1 MWRKILPISKDPFL
15 SKMSFHFILTNRVTG
30 SCAQRS
36 SAELIRNLLV
46 RDYRWASCL
55 ANAGLVVSWDFYHV
69 HKSKSSAVSKQA
81 LCVSS
86 VTRIYNYYIWIH
98 HCHKCEKYWVKGLE
112 VWGEKKTKRGNRFV
126 LLIWISILIKITGS
140 ICNRI
145 WSHK

>member
-15 SKMSFHFILTNRVTG
+15 SKMSFHFILTNCVTG

-55 ANAGLVVSWDFYHV
+55 ANAGLVVSWDFIMCIKANHLLFLNKHCVYH
-69 HKSKSSAVSKQA
+69 
-81 LCVSS
+81 LWLEIITITFEFIT
-86 VTRIYNYYIWIH
+86 VTN
-98 HCHKCEKYWVKGLE
+98 VKNIESRAWKFEGK
-112 VWGEKKTKRGNRFV
+112 KKTKRGNRFV